1 MPTAGSRHPKRE
13 DATHGTHSHSRKRRT
28 RSRDARPYDEPPH
41 ARWHGDDRR
50 SLCGPA
56 RREVDDHLGPRRR
69 GCRQRPADGA
79 TTGASYAP
87 GTYTGTGD
95 GKFDVI
101 TVEVDFSEDAI
112 TEVRVTSCND
122 TARIA
127 APALEQ
133 IPQRIVETQG
143 LGVDT
148 VAGATFTSI
157 GIVNAVAD
165 CVDQAGGSSDELF
178 SAGKPQPNDAVEE
191 LEADV
196 VVVGAGAADMGAAI
210 AAAQQ
215 GTSVIVLEKNA
226 NIGGNCLVSG
236 GYLEYITAP
245 DDARP
250 EMTEA
255 LDRYVE
261 EVLASD
267 LVTSTDPDLVEQVRQ
282 QYEDHKASG
291 STKLFDSPEFYALDY
306 TATSGEGLTP
316 ADYLPVGYNIAE
328 LNGWMTDLGFEW
340 ATPTHEITG
349 YLYPRWSNPTEGN
362 AGEGYFDFFDRV
374 LADDTLQVGVY
385 LATPAA
391 SLVTEGGAVSGVNAQ
406 AADGTTYVIH
416 APKVILASGG
426 FSGSPDL
433 LRQYNTQWSYPEG
446 NIPTT
451 NVNGHTGDGIKMAT
465 ELGAA
470 TADMGNQMLFP
481 LNESTT
487 YSADY
492 VSGTFADSPLVNKEG
507 KRFVDETCDRFT
519 MAAALMEQTDSLCY
533 MVSDAASTYVL
544 PSTPGEESLIEHG
557 RLYRADTLE
566 ELAEQI
572 GVPADA
578 FVAEIE
584 RYNGFCD
591 AGQDDDFGRYLFDE
605 LSPVREA
612 PFYASPRRGPHT
624 SPSAAW

>member
-1 MPTAGSRHPKRE
+1 MSRRTLIGMGTIAGVSVALLGAKSMTTSALADEAAGS
-13 DATHGTHSHSRKRRT
+13 A
-28 RSRDARPYDEPPH
+28 
-41 ARWHGDDRR
+41 
-50 SLCGPA
+50 
-56 RREVDDHLGPRRR
+56 
-69 GCRQRPADGA
+69 PADGA

-95 GKFDVI
+95 GKFDAI

-165 CVDQAGGSSDELF
+165 CVDQAGRSSDELF

-196 VVVGAGAADMGAAI
+196 VVVGAGAAGMGAAI

-215 GTSVIVLEKNA
+215 GASVIALEKNA

-374 LADDTLQVGVY
+374 LADDTLQVSVY
-385 LATPAA
+385 LATPAT

-406 AADGTTYVIH
+406 AADGTTYVIR

-481 LNESTT
+481 LNEPTT

-492 VSGTFADSPLVNKEG
+492 VSGTFADSPLINKEG

-584 RYNGFCD
+584 RHNGFCD

-612 PFYASPRRGPHT
+612 PFYASPAT
-624 SPSAAW
+624 WAAHITIGGLVTDENFQVLTEAGGAIEGLYAAGEVRNGI